1 MDGSAQHTT
10 KEVEAV
16 GPGATLGE
24 YALGARIE
32 RRLNADVYE
41 ATSTSSGAPRIVYVL
56 RPDAVSD
63 HPFVHQVICEVDA
76 ARWLRH
82 PAVAKVDG
90 YGDTP
95 GGGMYV
101 AADRPP
107 GRTLFSVLAEGG
119 KMTPRRVVRMAHRLV
134 EVLEEAHNVGLVHG
148 RLSPAAILVS
158 EELDAAGNPLMTL
171 TGFGTGAVALDGD
184 VSAAEQPYVSPERM
198 AGRELDVRADVYG
211 LASILH
217 HALVG
222 DVPAIPAA
230 KAAVADGSSLADVIA
245 AARAADVKRRPA
257 TVKAFWE
264 DLLAAL
270 VDEAA
275 DAHRDEV
282 ELLPALLPPP
292 VVSRPSAPMFGPP
305 LPQGGPATWPVLDA
319 RLDMLAPPQAS
330 IAPAALPVAP
340 AAIPATAIPAPAP
353 MPATTTARHSGGAD
367 VWGSSS
373 LPTLAPMAAA
383 PPAPAPPAP
392 LALDPMPAAP
402 PTPEATPAS
411 VRVAAEP
418 PPHVQFREAWERHG
432 PPQPPS
438 TTQPPRRRRRTALAL
453 LWWLAVPAAGA
464 AAATWPLSSG
474 GDERAASVSNST
486 AAFSMVPGQPLQ
498 AAPPAA
504 DTGADVDAVDAP
516 PADDLRTADSRG
528 DVVVAAPQVEPA
540 VAAEREAAPAPRRLP
555 RVAPVNLPDVR
566 LPGVELPKRTTVRTS
581 DFPVAPPGGR

>member
-16 GPGATLGE
+16 GPGTILGE

-95 GGGMYV
+95 SGGMYV

-107 GRTLFSVLAEGG
+107 GRTLFTVLAEGG

-184 VSAAEQPYVSPERM
+184 ISAAEQPYVSPERM

-222 DVPAIPAA
+222 DAPAIPAA
-230 KAAVADGSSLADVIA
+230 KAEIADGSSLADVIA

-275 DAHRDEV
+275 DAQREEEV
-282 ELLPALLPPP
+282 DLLPALLPPP

-305 LPQGGPATWPVLDA
+305 LPQGGPAAWPVLDA
-319 RLDMLAPPQAS
+319 RLDMLAPPQA
-330 IAPAALPVAP
+330 APALPAAPVAM
-340 AAIPATAIPAPAP
+340 PAPTTAAPPP
-353 MPATTTARHSGGAD
+353 MPAAASARHSGGAD

-383 PPAPAPPAP
+383 PVPSAPPAP

-402 PTPEATPAS
+402 PTAETTPAS
-411 VRVAAEP
+411 VRVAAEPP

-432 PPQPPS
+432 PPPPPS
-438 TTQPPRRRRRTALAL
+438 TAQPPRRRRRTALAL

-464 AAATWPLSSG
+464 AAASWPLSSG
-474 GDERAASVSNST
+474 GDERMGAVSNST

-498 AAPPAA
+498 AAPPVA
-504 DTGADVDAVDAP
+504 DTGAD
-516 PADDLRTADSRG
+516 ADEETPDDELRTADSRG
-528 DVVVAAPQVEPA
+528 DVVMAAPRAEPA
-540 VAAEREAAPAPRRLP
+540 AEAEREAAPAPRRLP
-555 RVAPVNLPDVR
+555 RVAPVNLPDVS
-566 LPGVELPKRTTVRTS
+566 LPGVELPKRSTTVRSS